1 MLFMSKFMP
10 QFASRVLAIACLLF
24 ALITFTLTTAAPV
37 QAADL
42 AAGASIF
49 TANCSGCHLGGKNV
63 IMADKT
69 LQKAALEKYAMNS
82 IEAIT
87 TQVTNGKGAM
97 PAFKGR
103 LTDEQIGNIAA
114 YILDKS
120 EKGW

>member
-1 MLFMSKFMP
+1 MSKFMP
-10 QFASRVLAIACLLF
+10 QLLSRVSAIAFLLF
-24 ALITFTLTTAAPV
+24 ALVTFDLATSTVPA

-42 AAGASIF
+42 VKGAGIF
-49 TANCSGCHLGGKNV
+49 TANCSGCHLGGRNI

-69 LQKAALEKYAMNS
+69 LQKDALEKYAMNS

-103 LTDEQIGNIAA
+103 LKDEQIANVAA
-114 YILDKS
+114 YVLDKS